1 MMTKTLDEIIDLCEV
16 LSNKHRLRIIAA
28 LSEKR
33 KYTSE
38 LARELEISR
47 PLLYLHLR
55 RLEEVGILKGKT
67 ELGKGNRARRYYEL
81 CDFELCLNGKKIKEI
96 LGKGKKRKRVK
107 EVLAIAEVNL
117 FPLFINH
124 AKPSPLALLYPQVF
138 LHLFEHLEGFSS
150 TRMNFSIRSFH
161 FHTHTD
167 QRF

>member
-1 MMTKTLDEIIDLCEV
+1 MTKTLDGIINLCEA
-16 LSNKHRLRIIAA
+16 LSNKHRLCIIAA

-38 LARELEISR
+38 LTRELELSR

-96 LGKGKKRKRVK
+96 LENDKNENGSKGIV
-107 EVLAIAEVNL
+107 
-117 FPLFINH
+117 
-124 AKPSPLALLYPQVF
+124 
-138 LHLFEHLEGFSS
+138 
-150 TRMNFSIRSFH
+150 
-161 FHTHTD
+161 
-167 QRF
+167 

>member
-1 MMTKTLDEIIDLCEV
+1 MTKNIDEIIDFCEV

-55 RLEEVGILKGKT
+55 KLEEVGILKGKT

-81 CDFELCLNGKKIKEI
+81 CDFELCLNGKKIKEMMENEE
-96 LGKGKKRKRVK
+96 KRKK
-107 EVLAIAEVNL
+107 G
-117 FPLFINH
+117 
-124 AKPSPLALLYPQVF
+124 
-138 LHLFEHLEGFSS
+138 EGGNGDS
-150 TRMNFSIRSFH
+150 
-161 FHTHTD
+161 
-167 QRF
+167 